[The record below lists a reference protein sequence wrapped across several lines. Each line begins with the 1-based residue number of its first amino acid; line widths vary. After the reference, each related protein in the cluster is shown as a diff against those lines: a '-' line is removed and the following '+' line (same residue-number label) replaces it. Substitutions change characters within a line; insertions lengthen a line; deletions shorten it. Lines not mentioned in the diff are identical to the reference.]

1 MSTKI
6 LVIDDEELFRE
17 DFALLLR
24 NEGYECFTAPTAEE
38 GLEEVKKELPDIIF
52 TDIVMPG
59 KSGIDILDDIRLNNP
74 DGSVIIM
81 TSFGTLETAIKAF
94 RHGAVDYILKPIEIE
109 EVLIKIERII
119 NHKELLN
126 EVKYLRKEVFNV
138 TEEFSFIGES
148 EPIKRV
154 KELIKRVGPTN
165 STVLI
170 NGESGTGK
178 EVVAQAIHQFSNNS
192 DKPFVAIN
200 CSSLQENLL
209 ESELFGHVKGAFT
222 GAIKDK
228 VGFLEAAGEGTIML
242 DEISEIPFSL
252 QSKLLRVLEQKE
264 FYRVGGTKKYP
275 LNARIIAATNRDLKE
290 SIKKGD
296 FREDLFYRIAV
307 FEIDLPALRDRR
319 DDIPL
324 LVDYFLKKFNTE
336 MKKKY
341 INVSSETIKALMS
354 YDWPGNIRE
363 LRNVIERA
371 MILCDD
377 NTITLMGLPSQ
388 IQGLSTQSKDSKNLK
403 NALNTYERA
412 FITQILRENNW
423 NKEEAAK
430 VLAINPSTL
439 YRKITEL
446 GIKENK

>member
-1 MSTKI
+1 MSIKI
-6 LVIDDEELFRE
+6 LLIDDEELFRE

-24 NEGYECFTAPTAEE
+24 NEGYECLTAPSAEQ
-38 GLEEVKKELPDIIF
+38 GLETVKKEFPDIIF
-52 TDIVMPG
+52 SDIVMPG
-59 KSGIDILDDIRLNNP
+59 KSGIDILEDLNRINP

-94 RHGAVDYILKPIEIE
+94 RFGAIDYILKPIEFE

-119 NHKELLN
+119 QHKELLS
-126 EVKYLRKEVFNV
+126 ELKFLRKEVV
-138 TEEFSFIGES
+138 EHTEEFSFVGES
-148 EPIKRV
+148 EPIKKI
-154 KELIKRVGPTN
+154 KELIQMVGPTN

-178 EVVAQAIHQFSNNS
+178 EVVAQAIHLISNNS
-192 DKPFVAIN
+192 EKPFIAIN
-200 CSSLQENLL
+200 CPSLQENLL

-228 VGFLEAAGEGTIML
+228 VGFMEAAGKGTILL
-242 DEISEIPFSL
+242 DEISEIPIAL

-264 FYRVGGTKKYP
+264 FYRVGGTKKYT

-290 SIKKGD
+290 SIKIGK

-307 FEIDLPALRDRR
+307 FEIEMPALRQRSE
-319 DDIPL
+319 DIPL
-324 LVDYFLKKFNTE
+324 LIDFFLKKFNNE

-341 INVSSETIKALMS
+341 IGVSSEAMKAMLN

-371 MILCDD
+371 MILCE
-377 NTITLMGLPSQ
+377 NKTININGLPSNILGISQ
-388 IQGLSTQSKDSKNLK
+388 NISESKSLK
-403 NALNTYERA
+403 ATLNSYERA
-412 FITQILRENNW
+412 YITQILKENNW
-423 NKEEAAK
+423 NKEVSAK
-430 VLAINPSTL
+430 ILEINSSTL
-439 YRKITEL
+439 YRKISEL
-446 GIKENK
+446 DISENN